1 MADFSLK
8 ISAESLGKTLE
19 GIGEQVQRELEGAVE
34 DLAYGAYA
42 KIAAD
47 AQAKISNPDSR
58 QAYLK
63 GLEIIDLGSGSFLV
77 TLDTEEAN
85 KLEDGYDSYS
95 MKDTLLKSNK
105 VVQVGKRAGQP
116 WVQKN
121 QETGSKFA
129 HVPIQMRP
137 ASKEAGND
145 LGKEIQNM
153 MGKGKD
159 NRRQRITKIFRDAQG
174 KPIEGQVATGI
185 SDNPLINKI
194 TKYQKVGKSGSV
206 SSTYINYRTISESS
220 SGWQHPGHDG
230 YGFFKEAED
239 WVAGELENI
248 IGTLL

>member
-8 ISAESLGKTLE
+8 ITAASLGKTLA
-19 GIGEQVQRELEGAVE
+19 GISEQLEDELEGAVE

-47 AQAKISNPDSR
+47 AQAKIGNPESR
-58 QAYLK
+58 QEYLK
-63 GLEIIDLGSGSFLV
+63 GLEIINLGSGSFLV
-77 TLDTEEAN
+77 TLNTEGSN

-95 MKDTLLKSNK
+95 LKDTLLSSNK
-105 VVQVGKRAGQP
+105 VVQVGPRAGQP

-121 QETGSKFA
+121 QENGQKFA
-129 HVPIQMRP
+129 HVPMQMRP

-145 LGKEIQNM
+145 LGKEIQSI
-153 MGKGKD
+153 MGKSKEG
-159 NRRQRITKIFRDAQG
+159 RQQRITKIFRDNTG
-174 KPIEGQVATGI
+174 KPLQGRVATGI
-185 SDNPLINKI
+185 SDNPLINKV

-206 SSTYINYRTISESS
+206 SSTYINYRTIAESS

-230 YGFFKEAED
+230 YGFFQEAED
-239 WVAGELENI
+239 WVAAELENI

>member
-8 ISAESLGKTLE
+8 FRADELGKTIA
-19 GIGEQVQRELEGAVE
+19 GIGKQLEDELDSAVA
-34 DLAYGAYA
+34 DLAHGAYA

-47 AQAKISNPDSR
+47 AQQRIGNSDSR
-58 QAYLK
+58 QEYLK
-63 GLEIIDLGSGSFLV
+63 GLEILELGSGSYLV
-77 TLDTEEAN
+77 TLRGEAAN

-105 VVQVGKRAGQP
+105 VVQVGPRAGQP

-121 QETGSKFA
+121 QEGSKFA

-145 LGKEIQNM
+145 LGKEIQQM
-153 MGKGKD
+153 MAKNNEG
-159 NRRQRITKIFRDAQG
+159 RQQRITKIFRDATG
-174 KPIEGQVATGI
+174 KPIEGKVASGI
-185 SDNPLINKI
+185 SDNPLLDRV
-194 TKYQKVGKSGSV
+194 TKYQKIGKSGSV
-206 SSTYINYRTISESS
+206 SSTYINYRTISENS

-230 YGFFKEAED
+230 YNLFKDAED
-239 WVAGELENI
+239 WVAAELDNI